1 MIRKK
6 DIGKKGKIIIYYK
19 KKTKAWDQRAS
30 IALFDLFKL
39 TLGFQANIT
48 ELLSL
53 NYLQCMVRI
62 GNRVSH

>member
-39 TLGFQANIT
+39 TLGF
-48 ELLSL
+48 
-53 NYLQCMVRI
+53 
-62 GNRVSH
+62 